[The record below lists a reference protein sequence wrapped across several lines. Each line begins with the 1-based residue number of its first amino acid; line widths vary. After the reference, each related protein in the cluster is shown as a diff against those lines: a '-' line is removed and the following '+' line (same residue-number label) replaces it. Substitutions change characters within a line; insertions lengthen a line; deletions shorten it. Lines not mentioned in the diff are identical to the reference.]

1 MNLWILI
8 FFNRLK
14 SITSTDFES
23 QIVLDLVNGVPSPGS
38 VSFWNISIIL
48 LAVPYFLKY

>member
-14 SITSTDFES
+14 SITNIDFES
-23 QIVLDLVNGVPSPGS
+23 QMESLNLES

-48 LAVPYFLKY
+48 LTVPYFLK